1 MEGFVW
7 LGCREI
13 LSVANICRGHALRS
27 LSEQVGQGKEGPK
40 ESTFLRP
47 RRRWK
52 NAGRGGMCCADHQ
65 ADPNLE
71 FSVPLLADPPFIFV
85 SVVSI
90 EPFRS
95 LFSPFFYLKKIDN
108 FPRTFAFQF
117 MYLYKSEKGL
127 FESNPFLLH
136 QLTSHLY
143 LKYSLQILH
152 TKLSQK
158 RPPLPIL
165 SIQSPN
171 LQHRIPASKKSFY
184 PPSKQTGISFTS
196 SASKSTE
203 VQTFAAKPW
212 NSRGKR

>member
-1 MEGFVW
+1 
-7 LGCREI
+7 
-13 LSVANICRGHALRS
+13 
-27 LSEQVGQGKEGPK
+27 
-40 ESTFLRP
+40 
-47 RRRWK
+47 
-52 NAGRGGMCCADHQ
+52 MCCADHQ

-171 LQHRIPASKKSFY
+171 LQHRIPASRKSFY

-203 VQTFAAKPW
+203 VQTFAAKP
-212 NSRGKR
+212 